1 MTNSVSLALLCRLG
15 YCTICKRYRTLRPEL
30 YHPSSGAHM
39 EVHETDVALLI
50 HPPAIFLRESST
62 PPTRPSYTLMSQF
75 CAAPSPSPKS
85 QTFTGFRTMRRLSAR
100 QRMCGCGHGRR
111 YRRATMKHPPYTYSS
126 FESGRYSTQMP
137 GRPEVTRSRMSLTL
151 PHPNGIQVSDN
162 CSPRSSPSFPNVRV

>member
-126 FESGRYSTQMP
+126 FIKGRRFVLLRVREILNTDAGKAGSYAQQNELDSA
-137 GRPEVTRSRMSLTL
+137 
-151 PHPNGIQVSDN
+151 
-162 CSPRSSPSFPNVRV
+162 SSKWYTSI